1 MYGQKRANA
10 SDTSEEELVDVFSN
24 ERVLL
29 ARSLEL
35 FTFRSTADAV
45 ESRELGPG
53 FDLRETSGAE
63 VIDNA
68 REPCT
73 FLSVQPTPRTARL
86 FCGSVS
92 FAANFMDS

>member
-1 MYGQKRANA
+1 MYGQKRTNA

-29 ARSLEL
+29 ATSLEL

-63 VIDNA
+63 VTDTA
-68 REPCT
+68 RKPCT
-73 FLSVQPTPRTARL
+73 FFITE
-86 FCGSVS
+86 
-92 FAANFMDS
+92 